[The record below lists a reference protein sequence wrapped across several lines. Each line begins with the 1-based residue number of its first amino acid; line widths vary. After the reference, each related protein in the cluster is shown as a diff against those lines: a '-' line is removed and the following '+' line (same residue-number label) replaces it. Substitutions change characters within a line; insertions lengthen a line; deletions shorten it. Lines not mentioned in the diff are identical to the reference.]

1 MQTFLPFA
9 DFKKSA
15 AVLDNKRLL
24 KQLLEGRQ
32 IYKILATNQCSGGWV
47 NHPAVRM
54 WRNYDMAFYTY
65 LVAIRDECD
74 KRGIK
79 WDKNWSAIEQLHENN
94 WHRGD
99 NIVMP
104 PWIGD
109 ERIHQSHRN
118 NLYRKDPEYYAEF
131 VNDGFI
137 SCCPDCS
144 YVWASHLLMY
154 NDELLEVAS

>member
-1 MQTFLPFA
+1 M
-9 DFKKSA
+9 SA
-15 AVLDNKRLL
+15 QSLDKKRLL

-32 IYKILATNQCSGGWV
+32 IYGILASGKRKGAWV

-74 KRGIK
+74 RRGIK
-79 WDKNWSAIEQLHENN
+79 WDKNWSAIEQLHKNN

-99 NIVMP
+99 NVVMP
-104 PWIGD
+104 PWWGD

-131 VNDGFI
+131 AHDEFI
-137 SCCPDCS
+137 SCCDRCS
-144 YVWASHLLMY
+144 YFWP
-154 NDELLEVAS
+154 VANHAKDYSPALI